1 MNVRG
6 DRVTAGELGTQR
18 STCAPTQKKCGACGE
33 LFACGAPGPDCW
45 CEVVKLSPAALAQLR
60 ARYADCLCPRC
71 LAAVE
76 PGAPQDSA

>member
-1 MNVRG
+1 MNPRG
-6 DRVTAGELGTQR
+6 DRATAQELGAQR
-18 STCAPTQKKCGACGE
+18 NACAPTQKKCAACGQQ
-33 LFACGAPGPDCW
+33 FSCGAPGPGCW
-45 CEVVKLSPAALAQLR
+45 CEDVHLSPAALAQLR